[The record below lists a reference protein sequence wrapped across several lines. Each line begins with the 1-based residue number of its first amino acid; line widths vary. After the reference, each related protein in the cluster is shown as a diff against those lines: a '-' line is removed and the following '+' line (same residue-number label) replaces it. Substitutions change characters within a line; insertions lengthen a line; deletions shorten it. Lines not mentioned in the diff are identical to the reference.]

1 MLLFSDIKSFGGFGS
16 SSRYPSMCG
25 INIGKKGKNRGPD
38 YLIFKN
44 KTDET
49 ANDIQSY

>member
-1 MLLFSDIKSFGGFGS
+1 MLLFSDIKWPGVLNFLPAIHPCMETA
-16 SSRYPSMCG
+16 YA
-25 INIGKKGKNRGPD
+25 GKETD

-49 ANDIQSY
+49 ANDTQSY